1 MDIEHQFTCD
11 PKDEIARA
19 CQSWIWKDR
28 TLNPKCRVWTYQ
40 TRIWRRKK
48 RRNLDL
54 KHKYTCYNAKSY
66 YLVFLINNGVS
77 QIHGADGCEHRR
89 LEKANIGIHFGR
101 NFLVNTVVFG
111 VIFTIRTHFTNSF
124 LVWYLNNTLRSIFP
138 FTRNKLILFYLVWI
152 G

>member
-1 MDIEHQFTCD
+1 MNLERSDTEPKVPSLNVPD
-11 PKDEIARA
+11 PD
-19 CQSWIWKDR
+19 
-28 TLNPKCRVWTYQ
+28 L
-40 TRIWRRKK
+40 KK

-66 YLVFLINNGVS
+66 YLVFLINNGVP

-101 NFLVNTVVFG
+101 NFLVNIVVFG

-124 LVWYLNNTLRSIFP
+124 LV
-138 FTRNKLILFYLVWI
+138 
-152 G
+152 